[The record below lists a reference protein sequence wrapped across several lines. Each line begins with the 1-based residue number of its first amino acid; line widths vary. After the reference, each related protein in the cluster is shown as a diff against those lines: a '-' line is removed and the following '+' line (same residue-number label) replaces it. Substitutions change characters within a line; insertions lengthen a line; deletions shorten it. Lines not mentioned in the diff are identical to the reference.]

1 MQSRFFSQT
10 MKCLMIMVFLA
21 AAVGCEKSTEDKPG
35 ATQKDASN
43 QLEDTK
49 QNAEASQPQARAQTQ
64 APSPSQLPSEP
75 QSKAQPE
82 PQQTGA
88 AQDIRNLSSLIP
100 AGKALSLLSNG
111 QKAIARGD
119 LNKDGMDDLAII
131 VEDPKDSMT
140 ERDLILFFGNA
151 AGAYEQSI
159 YAKEAILC
167 KDCGGV
173 FGEPLEELSIKNNTL
188 LFSFHGGSSDRWYSK
203 YRFQYRDRDWV
214 LIGYTGGSYHT
225 MDVYR
230 GEEEDINLLTGDFI
244 LKKSDKNDPGGKLIQ
259 TEKGKRPKR
268 KLVKLGEFKGK
279 IYDETVIERVE
290 ADKGNRDITPSPD
303 RQFVFFTKEKNETNF
318 IWNIDEAQPKEIIG
332 IASRVGY
339 AIWSPNSKWL
349 MVDSGTSPIRTG
361 QLVDPASG
369 KIILEVSY
377 LGAGQISFSPDNSRL
392 LYARGSEDLPSIK
405 DRHVDGGRISVIV
418 LDLGT
423 GKEKIVKQGTETF
436 DYDFPE
442 WKDDHQISYTK
453 TTNSVAQGKLLHTD
467 IQETMKLEE

>member
-1 MQSRFFSQT
+1 MQSRFFSHT
-10 MKCLMIMVFLA
+10 MKWFMIMTFLA
-21 AAVGCEKSTEDKPG
+21 AAVGCEKSTEDKPK
-35 ATQKDASN
+35 APQNNASH
-43 QLEDTK
+43 QQEDRK
-49 QNAEASQPQARAQTQ
+49 PNAEALQAQAQTQ
-64 APSPSQLPSEP
+64 AQAPSQLPSES
-75 QSKAQPE
+75 QSKSQPE

-88 AQDIRNLSSLIP
+88 AQDTLSSLIP

-111 QKAIARGD
+111 QKAITRGD
-119 LNKDGMDDLAII
+119 LNKDGIDDLAII

-159 YAKEAILC
+159 YAKEAIMC

-188 LFSFHGGSSDRWYSK
+188 LFTFHGGSSDRWYSK

-225 MDVYR
+225 MDVYQR
-230 GEEEDINLLTGDFI
+230 EEEDINLLTGDFI
-244 LKKSDKNDPGGKLIQ
+244 LKKSDKNDPSGKLIEA
-259 TEKGKRPKR
+259 EKGKRPKR
-268 KLVKLGEFKGK
+268 KLVKLSEFKGK
-279 IYDETVIERVE
+279 ICDETVIERVE

-318 IWNIDEAQPKEIIG
+318 IWNIDEAQPKEIRE

-369 KIILEVSY
+369 QIILEVSY
-377 LGAGQISFSPDNSRL
+377 LGAGKISFSPDNSRL

-405 DRHVDGGRISVIV
+405 DRHVDGGRISIIV

-423 GKEKIVKQGTETF
+423 GKEKIVKQGTETV
-436 DYDFPE
+436 DYVFPE
-442 WKDDHQISYTK
+442 WRDDHQISYTK
-453 TTNSVAQGKLLHTD
+453 TTNSVLQGKLLYTN
-467 IQETMKLEE
+467 IEETMKLEE